1 MSIRRIASVLALAT
15 IVALPLAAQ
24 TSSAKPA
31 TPPASHDMHNMSDMQ
46 DTAKSTKGLVD
57 LNRAPKDELL
67 ALPGVGEAYAD
78 KIINGRP
85 YKMKNE
91 LVQKKII
98 PASTYAKIKDRVIA
112 KQ

>member
-1 MSIRRIASVLALAT
+1 MSIRRIASALALAT
-15 IVALPLAAQ
+15 IMALPLAAQ
-24 TSSAKPA
+24 APSAKPA
-31 TPPASHDMHNMSDMQ
+31 APAHDMHNMSDMQ
-46 DTAKSTKGLVD
+46 DTTKSTKGLVD

-91 LVQKKII
+91 LVQKKIV
-98 PASTYAKIKDRVIA
+98 PASTYAKIKDLVIA